1 VLRRTYWAGWTGAA
15 FGNPLTSLVSRLAQA
30 SQAWA
35 TVLRLYPSLVWFA
48 EGERSLTGSLQPFKP
63 GVGMLLSY
71 YPVPV
76 VPVFIRGTYEAMPR
90 GRFLRRLEQV
100 TVSFGEPV
108 DPDGLDEASRSQ
120 EQIVQA
126 VRERVAA
133 LGAR

>member
-1 VLRRTYWAGWTGAA
+1 MVPIDPGRAGLSNLAFGAAVLRRGQ
-15 FGNPLTSLVSRLAQA
+15 N
-30 SQAWA
+30 
-35 TVLRLYPSLVWFA
+35 LVWFA
-48 EGERSLTGSLQPFKP
+48 EGERSPTGSLQPFKP
-63 GVGMLLSY
+63 GMGILLSY

-76 VPVFIRGTYEAMPR
+76 VPVFIRGAYEAMPR
-90 GRFLRRLEQV
+90 GRFLWRLEQV

>member
-1 VLRRTYWAGWTGAA
+1 M
-15 FGNPLTSLVSRLAQA
+15 
-30 SQAWA
+30 
-35 TVLRLYPSLVWFA
+35 
-48 EGERSLTGSLQPFKP
+48 QPFKP
-63 GVGMLLSY
+63 GIRMLLSY

-90 GRFLRRLEQV
+90 GRFLRRLEQA

-120 EQIVQA
+120 EQMVQA

-133 LGAR
+133 LGER